1 MMNEMTTEQ
10 NVRRKII
17 HWLLALT
24 VGMGGVILI
33 LFITSRYGPG
43 VTGDS
48 VDYLSVA
55 DNLKQ
60 QRSFTDYAGGIYLYW
75 PPLYPVLLAVSSW
88 LLKVG
93 TFQVGGWINAISFGL
108 LVIMGGLLFSQMYPG
123 KLRWFL
129 LGALLVLTATPLL
142 RLAANIA
149 SDPLFIVLVLAYALI
164 GYKYLQTHAWQAL
177 LGLALVAG
185 TASLVRWNGITL
197 VVATVILA
205 LIAERR
211 DWRRALLRA
220 IWSGAL
226 AGLPMAMWVLGRN
239 YQLYGTL
246 IGYGDLNQIKYI
258 DDNLLDAVTKM
269 THWLLPDLVT
279 RVISPLVLVGIFL
292 IFAILLN
299 RKAGWRSYAGQ
310 LFSSKNLPWIV
321 FTALYFPFVMI
332 TSIAPDHTTTFDDR
346 YYAPLYLFTLLFL
359 VITGYEL
366 VLKSLD
372 RWCPTPLFGVK
383 LSEIILAVILLGWM
397 VYPLYQ
403 TAEYAYVAI
412 TQGEPSYNFYNT
424 QAYNDSQL
432 VQYLKED
439 ELDPQIPRYSNFAA
453 AAYFFTSHS
462 TLRAPRSP
470 LLVERS
476 LEHLKTEFAD
486 WPAGEQAYLIWF
498 PQNSW
503 HHYYPPEELKTVA
516 NLERIFK
523 SRDGDVYLVR
533 PK

>member
-1 MMNEMTTEQ
+1 MTAEQ
-10 NVRRKII
+10 NVRPNISL
-17 HWLLALT
+17 WLLAIALFV
-24 VGMGGVILI
+24 VGV
-33 LFITSRYGPG
+33 LFIRLITSRYGPG
-43 VTGDS
+43 VAGDS

-55 DNLKQ
+55 DNLKDQ
-60 QRSFTDYAGGIYLYW
+60 HSFIDYAGGIYLYW

-88 LLKVG
+88 LLNVS
-93 TFQVGGWINAISFGL
+93 TFQVGGWINAISFGV
-108 LVIMGGLLFSQMYPG
+108 LVVMGGLFFSQMYPG

-149 SDPLFIVLVLAYALI
+149 SDPLFIVLVLAYTLI
-164 GYKYLQTHAWQAL
+164 GYKYLQTCAWQAL

-185 TASLVRWNGITL
+185 TAGLVRWNGITL
-197 VVATVILA
+197 VAATVILT
-205 LIAERR
+205 LIAERK
-211 DWRRALLRA
+211 DWQRALLRA
-220 IWSGAL
+220 LWAGAI
-226 AGLPMAMWVLGRN
+226 AGLPLVLWVLGRN
-239 YQLYGTL
+239 YRLYGTL
-246 IGYGDLNQIKYI
+246 IGYGNLNHLKYI

-292 IFAILLN
+292 IIAILLN
-299 RKAGWRSYAGQ
+299 RKAGWKLYTGQ

-332 TSIAPDHTTTFDDR
+332 TSIAPDHTTAFDDR
-346 YYAPLYLFTLLFL
+346 YYAPLYLFILLFT
-359 VITGYEL
+359 IFTGYEL
-366 VLKSLD
+366 VLKPLD
-372 RWCPTPLFGVK
+372 RWRPTRVFGIR
-383 LSEIILAVILLGWM
+383 LSGIILAVVLLGWI

-403 TAEYAYVAI
+403 TAEYAYRAI

-424 QAYNDSQL
+424 EAYYDSRL
-432 VQYLKED
+432 VRYLAEN

-453 AAYFFTSHS
+453 AAYFFTGHS

-470 LLVERS
+470 LLVARS
-476 LEHLKTEFAD
+476 LEHLETEFAD
-486 WPAGEQAYLIWF
+486 WPAGEQAYLIWYL
-498 PQNSW
+498 PNSW

-523 SRDGDVYLVR
+523 SRDGDVYLVQ
-533 PK
+533 P

>member
-1 MMNEMTTEQ
+1 MNKMTAEQ
-10 NVRRKII
+10 KTKRKIS
-17 HWLLALT
+17 HWLLAIAL
-24 VGMGGVILI
+24 GMGGVLLI
-33 LFITSRYGPG
+33 LLITSRYGPG
-43 VTGDS
+43 VSGDS

-88 LLKVG
+88 LLNVS

-108 LVIMGGLLFSQMYPG
+108 LVVMGGLLFSQMYPG
-123 KLRWFL
+123 KRRWFL
-129 LGALLVLTATPLL
+129 LGALFVLTATPLL

-197 VVATVILA
+197 IAATVILT
-205 LIAERR
+205 LLAERK

-220 IWSGAL
+220 TWAGAL
-226 AGLPMAMWVLGRN
+226 ASLPLALWVLGRN
-239 YQLYGTL
+239 YRVYGTL
-246 IGYGDLNQIKYI
+246 IGYGNLNHLKYI
-258 DDNLLDAVTKM
+258 NDNLLDATTKM

-292 IFAILLN
+292 IIAILLN
-299 RKAGWRSYAGQ
+299 RKTGWRSYARQ
-310 LFSSKNLPWIV
+310 LFSSVNLPWIV

-332 TSIAPDHTTTFDDR
+332 TSIAPDHTAVFDDR

-359 VITGYEL
+359 VFTGYEL
-366 VLKSLD
+366 VLKPLD
-372 RWCPTPLFGVK
+372 RWRPKPVFGVK
-383 LSEIILAVILLGWM
+383 LSEIILAGILLGWM
-397 VYPLYQ
+397 VYPFYQ
-403 TAEYAYVAI
+403 TAEYTYVAI

-424 QAYNDSQL
+424 QAYYDSQL
-432 VQYLKED
+432 SQYLEENK
-439 ELDPQIPRYSNFAA
+439 LDPQIPLYSNFAA
-453 AAYFFTSHS
+453 AAYFFTGHS

-470 LLVERS
+470 LLVARS
-476 LEHLKTEFAD
+476 LEHLQTEFAD
-486 WPAGEQAYLIWF
+486 WPEGEQAYLIWYL
-498 PQNSW
+498 PNSW
-503 HHYYPPEELKTVA
+503 HHYYPPEELQTVA

-523 SRDGDVYLVR
+523 SKDGDLYLVR